1 MKGRPTLF
9 ENSELVQ
16 KAQGIFWE
24 KGYTATSLNDLLSVT
39 GVGSGS
45 FYNSFKGGKKE
56 IFRASILQ
64 RRTAFDDFK
73 KELENSQSPL
83 ELIKDFF
90 RSISKSDRTDHLR
103 GCIIANTVVE
113 MTYIDEELEA
123 EAIRILK
130 DVEQMFI
137 GAIEKEKENGRI
149 RNPLSAQVLGKYLIT
164 FWCGLNTLRRMYP
177 EQKILAEQI
186 EMQLAVV
193 G

>member
-9 ENSELVQ
+9 ENSELVN

-24 KGYTATSLNDLLSVT
+24 KGYTATSLSDLLTAT

-56 IFRASILQ
+56 IFRAAILQ
-64 RRTAFDDFK
+64 RRAAFNDFR
-73 KELENSQSPL
+73 KELERTESPL
-83 ELIKDFF
+83 LLIKDFF
-90 RSISKSDRTDHLR
+90 RSIAKADRADHLR

-113 MTYIDEELEA
+113 MTYVDEELEA
-123 EAIRILK
+123 EAIRILR
-130 DVEQMFI
+130 DVEQMFVS
-137 GAIEKEKENGRI
+137 AIEREKALGQLN
-149 RNPLSAQVLGKYLIT
+149 NPLPAQILGKYLIT

-177 EQKILAEQI
+177 DEKVLAAQI
-186 EMQLAVV
+186 EMQLDII